1 MQNLTSDL
9 KNQLQFV
16 ARMITGEGALG
27 FLPKALRTQ
36 FAVRALR
43 QIVVEID
50 RIRETK
56 SEDVTC
62 TRGQ

>member
-1 MQNLTSDL
+1 MHELKSEL

-27 FLPKALRTQ
+27 FLPKALRTRV
-36 FAVRALR
+36 AIRALR

-62 TRGQ
+62 TRGR